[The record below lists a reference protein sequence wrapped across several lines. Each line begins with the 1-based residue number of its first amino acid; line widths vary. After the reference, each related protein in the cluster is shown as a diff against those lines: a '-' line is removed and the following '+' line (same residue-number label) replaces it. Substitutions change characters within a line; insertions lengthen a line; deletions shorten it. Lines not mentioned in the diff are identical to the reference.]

1 METYMRFSCDNLKV
15 FHLLATRGKFVACL
29 KRCTALNRHQGLGT
43 LDTYIKSQGL
53 YRSNAY
59 HNLYFLHENEKV
71 VMLVLY
77 VDDLLLI
84 GNHSEKIVW
93 LMEQLLFASKMTD

>member
-1 METYMRFSCDNLKV
+1 
-15 FHLLATRGKFVACL
+15 
-29 KRCTALNRHQGLGT
+29 
-43 LDTYIKSQGL
+43 
-53 YRSNAY
+53 
-59 HNLYFLHENEKV
+59 
-71 VMLVLY
+71 MLVLY